1 MKKPIHLTQWDSNKA
16 MLRQNL
22 DFDEKRRHDNE
33 QILQLLDEYLQREG
47 RELRFNQLMYMLN
60 GTEDY
65 FHEEPAETLARY
77 RATLKLSQKQ

>member
-1 MKKPIHLTQWDSNKA
+1 

-33 QILQLLDEYLQREG
+33 LIMQLLGAHLQSEG
-47 RELRFNQLMYMLN
+47 QELRFNQLMYILN
-60 GTEDY
+60 STEDY

-77 RATLKLSQKQ
+77 RATS